1 MLNAGCSM
9 VLPERSSLRIGRK
22 STGSPTHSKNGITFA
37 INNRMMIRNAT
48 REDVPAMVGLL
59 GELFALE
66 PDFPFR
72 PDLHIHGLNLLLN
85 TTGALALVATPATS
99 HEPIAMITLQ
109 PHISTGF
116 GIVDGIVEDFVVSGK
131 YRGQGIG
138 SQLLERLEATAK
150 VSGYTR
156 LRLYADREN
165 TTALE
170 FYQRKQW
177 NLGRMTGL
185 YRTLTSHSSTEL

>member
-1 MLNAGCSM
+1 
-9 VLPERSSLRIGRK
+9 
-22 STGSPTHSKNGITFA
+22 
-37 INNRMMIRNAT
+37 
-48 REDVPAMVGLL
+48 MVGLL

-72 PDLHIHGLNLLLN
+72 PDLHIQGLNLLLK
-85 TTGALALVATPATS
+85 TPGALALVATTDSS

-116 GIVDGIVEDFVVSGK
+116 GIVDGIVEDFVVSQV

-138 SQLLERLEATAK
+138 TQLLAKLESTAK

-156 LRLYADREN
+156 LRLYADRDN
-165 TTALE
+165 TTALN
-170 FYQRKQW
+170 FYQQKQW